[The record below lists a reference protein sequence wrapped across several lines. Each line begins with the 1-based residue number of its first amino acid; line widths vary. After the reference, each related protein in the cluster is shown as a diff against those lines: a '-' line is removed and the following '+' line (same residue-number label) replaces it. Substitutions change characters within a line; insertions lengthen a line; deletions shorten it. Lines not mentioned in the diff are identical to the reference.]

1 MKEYKTTPYSL
12 ESLLQL
18 LKNKEYYIFNV
29 YLNNKIIAGGTMIK
43 NKNSITSHLA
53 ASKKE
58 YLKYSPNNFLYYSL
72 IKYAIQNKLDN
83 VNYGPSPEGSK
94 VAKFKLSMGGKPI
107 SFEKHIILNKFLY
120 KIIITVAKLLKKIK

>member
-1 MKEYKTTPYSL
+1 
-12 ESLLQL
+12 
-18 LKNKEYYIFNV
+18 
-29 YLNNKIIAGGTMIK
+29 MIK